1 MLERSESSILGVIPM
16 SLTPGAL
23 TFTPDSYQKDQVGY
37 IGVAKTASV
46 KDDIVLSRTLPKP
59 TAVFSGVLRTRL
71 KFVRTLTLTGALT
84 PTGDVI
90 VEVNCSVPVGASD
103 ANLDTVKGIVADAVA
118 DTDFAK
124 LLKFGQ
130 ITY

>member
-1 MLERSESSILGVIPM
+1 M

-37 IGVAKTASV
+37 IGVLKTASV
-46 KDDIVLSRTLPKP
+46 KDDIILSRTAPKP

-71 KFVRTLTLTGALT
+71 KFVRTLTLTNALT

-103 ANLDTVKGIVADAVA
+103 ANLDTVKGIVADAVTDA
-118 DTDFAK
+118 DFAK

-130 ITY
+130 VTY